1 MYKSFS
7 FIPLFFLLILGG
19 GCSQDYYTER
29 DFVSVKK
36 MDTHMHLHSES
47 TALAEL
53 AKEDNFRLIDV
64 SVDVPDYS
72 SVEEQ
77 ERFSL
82 HQISAFPEQVNYLT
96 TFTLA
101 HWDSAIW
108 TDETIAKLKS
118 SFDKGAQGIKIW
130 KNIGMVYKDSSGNFI
145 MIDNP
150 RFDPV
155 IQYIIDQN
163 KTVMGH
169 LGEPKNCW
177 LPIEKMTV
185 NNDKD
190 YFTKN
195 PEYHM
200 YLHPEYPSYED
211 QINARDRFL
220 SRHPEMRFV
229 GAHLGSL
236 EYDTDSLATR
246 LDKFPNMAVDMAARV
261 AHLQYQSQKDR
272 KKVRDF
278 IIKYQCRLIYG
289 SDSEISNSSNPEETR
304 KQVHSRWLADWKY
317 FVTDQ
322 SMTID
327 EVDGEF
333 QGLKLPKEVIENIYY
348 NNAVKWFNV
357 AK

>member
-1 MYKSFS
+1 MCKSFS
-7 FIPLFFLLILGG
+7 FIPIFFLLILVG
-19 GCSQDYYTER
+19 GCSQDYYTES

-53 AKEDNFRLIDV
+53 AKKDNFRLIDV
-64 SVDVPDYS
+64 SVDVPEYP

-82 HQISAFPEQVNYLT
+82 HQISAFPQQVNYLT

-101 HWDSAIW
+101 HWDSTTWA
-108 TDETIAKLKS
+108 DETITKLES
-118 SFDKGAQGIKIW
+118 SFGKGALGIKIW
-130 KNIGMVYKDSSGNFI
+130 KNIGMVYKDSVGNFI

-150 RFDPV
+150 RFDAV

-163 KTVMGH
+163 KMVMGH

-185 NNDKD
+185 NNDKN
-190 YFTKN
+190 YFTNN

-220 SRHPEMRFV
+220 SRHPDMRFV

-236 EYDTDSLATR
+236 EYDTDSLAKR

-278 IIKYQCRLIYG
+278 IIKYQGRLIYG

>member
-1 MYKSFS
+1 MYKSFL
-7 FIPLFFLLILGG
+7 FIPLFFLLILAG

-29 DFVSVKK
+29 DFVLVRK

-64 SVDVPDYS
+64 SVDVPDYP

-82 HQISAFPEQVNYLT
+82 HQISAFPQHVNYLT

-101 HWDSAIW
+101 QWDSATW

-118 SFDKGAQGIKIW
+118 SFEKGALGIKIW
-130 KNIGMVYKDSSGNFI
+130 KNIGMVYRDSSGNFI
-145 MIDNP
+145 MIDDP

-190 YFTKN
+190 YFTNN

-220 SRHPEMRFV
+220 SRHPDLRFV

-246 LDKFPNMAVDMAARV
+246 LDKFPNIAVDMAARV

-278 IIKYQCRLIYG
+278 IIKYQDRLIYG

-322 SMTID
+322 TMTID

-333 QGLKLPKEVIENIYY
+333 QGLKLPKEVIDNIYY
-348 NNAVKWFNV
+348 NNALKWFNV
-357 AK
+357 VK